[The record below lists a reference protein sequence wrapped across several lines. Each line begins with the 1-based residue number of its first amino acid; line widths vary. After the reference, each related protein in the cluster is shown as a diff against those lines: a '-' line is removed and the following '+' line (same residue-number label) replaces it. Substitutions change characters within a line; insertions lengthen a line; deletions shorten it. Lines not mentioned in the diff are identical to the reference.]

1 MFKELT
7 RSKWRLLVS
16 RLLEVKSM
24 TAKQATRYEQ
34 VPVAVAKKIALREGK
49 LLISK
54 PRPAVKKESTSA
66 GRVA

>member
-1 MFKELT
+1 
-7 RSKWRLLVS
+7 
-16 RLLEVKSM
+16 M

-34 VPVAVAKKIALREGK
+34 VPVAVAKKIALREAK

-54 PRPAVKKESTSA
+54 PRPAVKNESTSA